1 MKRIF
6 ILIASI
12 CFSFNSS
19 QAQEKKETNLDPIK
33 DDGKQEIKIN
43 MATAIGGFPEI
54 SYEYFPI
61 DNMGIGLTAGFAL
74 EDKEFLTNRAQFT
87 PYYRLYFGRKKSNG
101 FFIEGNMAY
110 SVQAETTSEI
120 IYDTLSSS
128 YRTITNTAK
137 SSGFGFGA
145 AIGVKLLARNRFT
158 GEIYAG
164 GGRLFNRNIIGGYP
178 RVGLSL
184 GIRL

>member
-1 MKRIF
+1 MRSIF
-6 ILIASI
+6 IIVAYVFLSL
-12 CFSFNSS
+12 NSA
-19 QAQEKKETNLDPIK
+19 QAQEKKETNLSPIK
-33 DDGKQEIKIN
+33 DDGKHEIKIN
-43 MATAIGGFPEI
+43 MATAIGGFPEL

-61 DNMGIGLTAGFAL
+61 DNMGIGISAGFAV

-87 PYYRLYFGRKKSNG
+87 PYYRLYFGNKKSSG

-110 SVQAETTSEI
+110 SFQAETTSEI
-120 IYDTLSSS
+120 IYDTLTSSN
-128 YRTITNTAK
+128 RTINSSAK